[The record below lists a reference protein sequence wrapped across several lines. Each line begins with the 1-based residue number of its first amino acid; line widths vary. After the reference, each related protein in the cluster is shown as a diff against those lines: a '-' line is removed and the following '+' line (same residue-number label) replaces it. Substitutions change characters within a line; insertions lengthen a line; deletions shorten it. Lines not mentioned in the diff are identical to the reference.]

1 MKCVI
6 DFFSAVILWIHL
18 FPLFTYTFFFAL
30 HFLLVHCALVVVILC
45 SSYSLFS
52 SLFCI
57 FVLKSIQ
64 KYLISSTTQYELLY
78 IYLFFLYLAFHSMF
92 IHCVWICVWIS
103 VNNLCDFYFQ
113 VVPQL
118 HQPTMLIYWLLICSQ
133 QWYNNMKISLRLM
146 RQKLSLKN
154 SNRTNPMKFCLRL
167 M

>member
-1 MKCVI
+1 MCNRFFFCCHIVNSSVPIVYIHIFLCITFSARSLFACCCHFMFKLLI
-6 DFFSAVILWIHL
+6 IFFSFLHFRTKINPKILYIKRNSIRITVHL
-18 FPLFTYTFFFAL
+18 FI
-30 HFLLVHCALVVVILC
+30 FLV
-45 SSYSLFS
+45 
-52 SLFCI
+52 
-57 FVLKSIQ
+57 
-64 KYLISSTTQYELLY
+64 
-78 IYLFFLYLAFHSMF
+78 FHAMF

-103 VNNLCDFYFQ
+103 VNINNICDFYFQ

-133 QWYNNMKISLRLM
+133 RWYNNMKISLRLM